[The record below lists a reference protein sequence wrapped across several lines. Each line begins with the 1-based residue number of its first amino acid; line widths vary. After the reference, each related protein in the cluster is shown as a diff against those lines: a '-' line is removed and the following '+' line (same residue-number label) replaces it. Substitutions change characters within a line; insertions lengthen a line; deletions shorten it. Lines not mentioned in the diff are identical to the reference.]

1 MPEVSI
7 IMPVYN
13 GEEYLE
19 LSVNSVINQT
29 FRDFE
34 FIVIND
40 ASFDDTG
47 RILDKYQR
55 IESRI
60 RVITNPQ
67 RLGVVKSLNIGL
79 KHAVGNLI
87 ARIDADDRWYSNK
100 LGLQIKTFEQDSDL
114 MLLGTQKRLIDEH
127 GNEIVQRKRFHYY
140 NYLEVKKNIH
150 KANIFTH
157 SSVVFRKKILDEVGF
172 YDERYKN
179 SEDYELWLRICATRK
194 AMILPQTLVDYRIHS
209 HSVSSKRLREQL
221 YYSIKARIVY
231 IPKYGFSGFLSW
243 FFFREV
249 LFFIL
254 PSFVVEFF
262 RKIRAS
268 IGRLRKRF

>member
-13 GEEYLE
+13 GEEFLE
-19 LSVNSVINQT
+19 LSINSVINQS
-29 FRDFE
+29 FKDYE
-34 FIVIND
+34 FIIIND
-40 ASFDDTG
+40 ASCDGTS
-47 RILDKYQR
+47 RLLELYQGH
-55 IESRI
+55 ESRI

-79 KHAVGNLI
+79 NHALGNLI

-100 LGLQIKTFEQDSDL
+100 LQLQVDAFEQDPDL
-114 MLLGTQKRLIDEH
+114 MLLGTQKRLVDGK
-127 GNEIVQRKRFHYY
+127 GNEIVQRKVFHYY
-140 NYLEVKKNIH
+140 DYPEVKRNIH
-150 KANIFTH
+150 KANIFNH
-157 SSVVFRKKILDEVGF
+157 SSVVFRKKLLDEIGG

-179 SEDYELWLRICATRK
+179 SEDYELWLRICSTRK
-194 AMILPQTLVDYRIHS
+194 AMILPQTLVEYRLHS
-209 HSVSSKRLREQL
+209 NSISSKRLREQL
-221 YYSIKARIVY
+221 YYSIRARIAY
-231 IPKYGFSGFLSW
+231 IPKYGFSGFFSW

-249 LFFIL
+249 LFFTL

-268 IGRLRKRF
+268 IGRLRKRS